1 MSELEQIKEL
11 VKTYYKK
18 KFAPKEFI
26 EGETYIPYSGRVFDE
41 EELLNLVD
49 ASLEFWLTGG
59 RYTAQFEKE
68 FARYFGIN
76 YKCTLVN
83 SGSSANLLAISC
95 LTSKSLGEKR
105 LKQGDEVITTALG
118 FPTTLNPIIQNGL
131 VPVFVDVDDTYNIKV
146 EDLEK
151 ALSSKTRALMLA
163 HTLGNPFNIDK
174 VVNFAHDYELW
185 LIEDCA
191 DALGSKYSGMKVG
204 IFGGIATFSYFPAH
218 QISTGEG
225 GAVITDNPELDRIIK
240 SMSRWGKICFCN
252 SGQDNACGK
261 RFTQQFGGLPFG
273 YDHKYVYSEIGYNF
287 QPTDLQASIGV
298 AQLNKLPMFIQKR
311 RENFQYL
318 YDELEDLDWFFTL
331 PKATENSE
339 PCWFGFP
346 LSLRNVSSI
355 RRNDVVKYLE
365 DHKIQTRLLFG
376 GNLLKQPAY
385 KGITYRQIGD
395 LANTDYA
402 MNNTFWVGV
411 YPALTK
417 PMLDYMIKTIQD
429 FVK

>member
-1 MSELEQIKEL
+1 MGELEQIKEL
-11 VKTYYKK
+11 VKSYYKEH
-18 KFAPKEFI
+18 FAPKKFI
-26 EGETYIPYSGRVFDE
+26 EGETYVPYSGRVFDE
-41 EELLNLVD
+41 KELLNLVD

-95 LTSKSLGEKR
+95 LTSQSLGDRR
-105 LKQGDEVITTALG
+105 LKRGDEVITTALG

-131 VPVFVDVDDTYNIKV
+131 VPVFVDVDDTFNIKV

-151 ALSSKTRALMLA
+151 AYSPKVKALMLV
-163 HTLGNPFNIDK
+163 HTLGNPFNVDE
-174 VVNFAHDYELW
+174 VVKFVMKHDLF
-185 LIEDCA
+185 LIEDDC
-191 DALGSKYSGMKVG
+191 DSLGSKYSGLKTG
-204 IFGGIATFSYFPAH
+204 AFGDIATHSFYPAH
-218 QISTGEG
+218 ILCQGQG
-225 GAVITDNPELDRIIK
+225 GAIITDNPKLDRIIK
-240 SMSRWGKICFCN
+240 SMSRWGRDCDC
-252 SGQDNACGK
+252 SGGQDNKCGK
-261 RFTQQFGGLPFG
+261 RFTQQFGDLPFG

-298 AQLNKLPMFIQKR
+298 AQLKKLPMFIQKR

-318 YDELEDLDWFFTL
+318 YDRLEDLDHFFTL
-331 PKATENSE
+331 PKATEKSE

-355 RRNDVVKYLE
+355 RRDDVVKYLE

-385 KGITYRQIGD
+385 KGITCRQIGE
-395 LANTDYA
+395 LTNTDYA
-402 MNNTFWVGV
+402 MNNTFWIGV
-411 YPALTK
+411 YPGLTQ
-417 PMLDYMIKTIQD
+417 PMLDYMIKIIRES
-429 FVK
+429 VN